1 MNFIIKLKSLHKR
14 EDTRPYILF
23 IKTRRPWRTTLHLHS
38 TSLES
43 FTKER
48 EATSWWFRRSPP
60 CIYRCGTAP
69 CGRQSRWSSLER
81 TLRRAVE
88 ATRGRLSRLVT
99 KLVRPALVPLV
110 DDSTEVNSVC
120 LGSGPSNP
128 YGCCMAA
135 HDWLRLFSL
144 DQKVCFLL
152 YFQLN
157 SCIHKFLQGHV
168 ECRDFISRMCIRNA
182 SSSLFCDQIDAHFW
196 SLSINNAMTPF
207 IEFPSQ
213 KYMHRWHEGS
223 LIFHNPVKQENG
235 RTVIYT
241 SLNEI
246 HILAFRNMSG
256 LI

>member
-99 KLVRPALVPLV
+99 KLVRPNHLVWPNWFRPQPVSSSVVSLSGGPL
-110 DDSTEVNSVC
+110 C
-120 LGSGPSNP
+120 LWL
-128 YGCCMAA
+128 MIA
-135 HDWLRLFSL
+135 LRLTPFASVLGHQIHMVVAWRHMIGWDFSPWIRRCAFSSIFSWIPAFINFSK
-144 DQKVCFLL
+144 DTWNVGILL
-152 YFQLN
+152 
-157 SCIHKFLQGHV
+157 V
-168 ECRDFISRMCIRNA
+168 EC
-182 SSSLFCDQIDAHFW
+182 
-196 SLSINNAMTPF
+196 
-207 IEFPSQ
+207 
-213 KYMHRWHEGS
+213 
-223 LIFHNPVKQENG
+223 V
-235 RTVIYT
+235 
-241 SLNEI
+241 
-246 HILAFRNMSG
+246 
-256 LI
+256 